1 MKAMKDTTSIHVSDE
16 GDFINNIIDEATR
29 ILEDAD
35 FDFDI
40 DENDEFS
47 SSSSGP
53 QRTVTF
59 SDELR
64 FHEIIGRE
72 DYTEKEIRRS
82 WYSAEEKERMIQSKD
97 KMVARLESGKLPKG
111 DMTYRGLECWTVKG
125 GKELDE
131 KIAKVVNAVM
141 DEQDRQWAVN
151 SDDFDL
157 IAAISAKATADSA
170 VIARDLAV
178 QDERD
183 AKLAWE
189 SFEDMSVSSQHS
201 STCDLVAANPRKGV
215 FSPGKKRATTK
226 TSSKRRESKTEKA
239 EKRVSVDTV
248 QENLIMNL
256 CKTEKGKS
264 KSSKSKKPK
273 KARRS
278 NVDPPAPVRRSP
290 SQNASDLLMKMRM
303 TARFQMKCT
312 ARA

>member
-1 MKAMKDTTSIHVSDE
+1 
-16 GDFINNIIDEATR
+16 
-29 ILEDAD
+29 
-35 FDFDI
+35 
-40 DENDEFS
+40 
-47 SSSSGP
+47 
-53 QRTVTF
+53 
-59 SDELR
+59 
-64 FHEIIGRE
+64 
-72 DYTEKEIRRS
+72 
-82 WYSAEEKERMIQSKD
+82 
-97 KMVARLESGKLPKG
+97 
-111 DMTYRGLECWTVKG
+111 MTYRGLECWTVKG

-157 IAAISAKATADSA
+157 IAAISAKATVDSA
-170 VIARDLAV
+170 VIARELAV

-239 EKRVSVDTV
+239 EKLVSVNTV
-248 QENLIMNL
+248 HENLIMNL

-273 KARRS
+273 KAKRS